1 MNVMLDVV
9 SPVLVLEELALQA
22 LPIVLWGLLVVLL
35 LTVSVAVIRLVLKK
49 LQAERT
55 SQSEEMNVA
64 EDDPENK

>member
-1 MNVMLDVV
+1 MLDVV